1 MFYKRLIVLLLLVG
15 IISYCVIYFT
25 VDINTLRNL
34 VDFQPWSVAAALL
47 SVAAGLFLD
56 GVRLMQLVKM
66 SGEKIKPLQ
75 AARVVF
81 GNYFL
86 ALLTPGFSGGAVA
99 QLMFLRHADVPMG
112 KATVIVIVRTLVSI
126 AFLFVCMPFILLSD
140 DGVIPW
146 VSNEL
151 LLVLSILAISA
162 TVFLIWA
169 MISGYFDRVAV
180 YIAKRI
186 SHRNGRRLISFYRD
200 NKKAIMLLA
209 SSPVGLLKVFAIS
222 GLSLIALYS
231 VVPFLLMGLGVD
243 IDWSLVTGRMI
254 FLNLFLYFSPT
265 PGGSG
270 IAEGG
275 FVLLFNNIAPGG
287 TVGVVAVG
295 WRLFAEYVPF
305 LIGFYYTLKSF
316 GRSFLGK
323 SFLKKAK

>member
-47 SVAAGLFLD
+47 SVAVGLLLD

-66 SGEKIKPLQ
+66 SGERIKPLQ

-209 SSPVGLLKVFAIS
+209 SSPAGLLKVFAIS

-275 FVLLFNNIAPGG
+275 FVLLFNSIAPGG

-305 LIGFYYTLKSF
+305 LIGFYYTIKSF

-323 SFLKKAK
+323 SLLKKEK